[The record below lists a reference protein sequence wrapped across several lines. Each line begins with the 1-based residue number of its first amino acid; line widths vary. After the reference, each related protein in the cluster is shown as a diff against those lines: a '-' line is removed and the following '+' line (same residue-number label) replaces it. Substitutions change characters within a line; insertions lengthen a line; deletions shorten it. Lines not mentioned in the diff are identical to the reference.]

1 MNKDKIEN
9 FIKYLVNEKN
19 ASKHTVENYK
29 RDIYQFLEISFSK
42 IKTNIDFNL
51 VGRDDAKYFVKK
63 MKLNKLSNNSILRKV
78 SSLRSFYKY
87 LIREGIVKSNPFL
100 SIETPKKSKM
110 LPKYMTVAEVIK
122 LLDAP
127 NIYWNNGI
135 EAGYAKTV
143 HSANFANKRDTAILE
158 VVYSGGLRISEAI
171 GMNLGDIDLENGVAK
186 IKGKGKK
193 ERYCALG
200 KPAISAIKKHLK
212 MRSSVTSNDDS
223 KSPIFLNR
231 FNNRFT
237 ARSFQRNFKNY
248 LITAELPFDMTPHKL
263 RHSFAT
269 HLLDAGADLRSV
281 QMLLGH
287 ENLSTTQIY
296 THISSEKLKEVYNK
310 AHPRA

>member
-1 MNKDKIEN
+1 MNKEKIES
-9 FIKYLVNEKN
+9 FINYLTNEKN
-19 ASKHTVENYK
+19 ASAHTIENYR
-29 RDIYQFLEISFSK
+29 RDIYQFLDMSFK
-42 IKTNIDFNL
+42 ELKTEIDFNL
-51 VGRDDAKYFVKK
+51 VARDDAKTFVKK
-63 MKLNKLSNNSILRKV
+63 MRLKKLSNNSILRKI

-87 LIREGIVKSNPFL
+87 LIREEIVRSNPFL
-100 SIETPKKSKM
+100 SIETPKKNKT
-110 LPKYMTVAEVIK
+110 LPKYMTVAEVAK
-122 LLDAP
+122 LLNAP

-135 EAGYAKTV
+135 EIGYAKNIQ
-143 HSANFANKRDTAILE
+143 SANFANKRDTAILE

-171 GMNLGDIDLENGVAK
+171 GMNMEDIDLENGVVK

-200 KPAISAIKKHLK
+200 NPAISAIKKYLNI
-212 MRSSVTSNDDS
+212 RFDLTSI
-223 KSPIFLNR
+223 KEPKYPVFLNKYSKR
-231 FNNRFT
+231 FS

-248 LITAELPFDMTPHKL
+248 LVTAELPFDMTPHKL

-269 HLLDAGADLRSV
+269 HLLNAGADLRSV
-281 QMLLGH
+281 QILLGH

>member
-1 MNKDKIEN
+1 MNKEKIES
-9 FIKYLVNEKN
+9 FINYLTNEKN
-19 ASKHTVENYK
+19 ASAHTIENYR
-29 RDIYQFLEISFSK
+29 RDIYQFLDMSFK
-42 IKTNIDFNL
+42 ELKTEIDFNL
-51 VGRDDAKYFVKK
+51 VARDDAKTFVKK
-63 MKLNKLSNNSILRKV
+63 MRLKKLSNNSILRKI

-87 LIREGIVKSNPFL
+87 LIREEIVRSNPFL
-100 SIETPKKSKM
+100 SIETPKKNKT
-110 LPKYMTVAEVIK
+110 LPKYMTVAEVAK
-122 LLDAP
+122 LLNAP

-135 EAGYAKTV
+135 EIGYAKNIQ
-143 HSANFANKRDTAILE
+143 SANFANKRDTAILE

-171 GMNLGDIDLENGVAK
+171 GMNMEDIDLENGVVK

-200 KPAISAIKKHLK
+200 NPAISAIKKYLNI
-212 MRSSVTSNDDS
+212 RFDLTSI
-223 KSPIFLNR
+223 KEPKYPVFLNKYSKR
-231 FNNRFT
+231 FS

-248 LITAELPFDMTPHKL
+248 LVTAELPFDMTTHKL

-269 HLLDAGADLRSV
+269 HLLNAGADLRSV
-281 QMLLGH
+281 QILLGH